1 MIALDTNVLVRFLI
15 KDHAEHAE
23 AARSLLQGLTPE
35 QPGYVCREV
44 AIEVAWVLE
53 RSYRFARGDI
63 AEALLELIASDNL
76 VFEAADD
83 VAPAA
88 YLYSQGGPGFSDRM
102 VLAAAARAD
111 ATPLFTFD
119 RQLARLE
126 GVELVAAGRGV

>member
-1 MIALDTNVLVRFLI
+1 MIALDTNVLVRLLTR
-15 KDHAEHAE
+15 DHAEQAE
-23 AARSLLQGLTPE
+23 AARSLLRGLTPE

-53 RSYRFARGDI
+53 RSYRFTRGDI
-63 AEALLELIASDNL
+63 AEALMELMASNNL
-76 VFEAADD
+76 VFEASDD
-83 VAPAA
+83 IARVV

-111 ATPLFTFD
+111 AIPLFTFD

-126 GVELVAAGRGV
+126 GAELVPADEGI